1 LVLSFIAGISYDP
14 DQASLTP
21 CPSKAVIAGLVVGA
35 FIFSLL
41 AVFVGI
47 YFIKR
52 ILERDRSMGE
62 GTESEGE

>member
-1 LVLSFIAGISYDP
+1 LVLSYIASISYDP
-14 DQASLTP
+14 DQASLAP
-21 CPSKAVIAGLVVGA
+21 CPSEAVIAGLVVGA

-47 YFIKR
+47 HFIKR
-52 ILERDRSMGE
+52 IGERDRSMGE